1 MIFKDNQSYGTFRDF
16 GFTID
21 SPENTGHT
29 YHSVN
34 IPFFM
39 DKYLQSWGFV
49 YHIDS
54 YDTAN
59 FVHQQLAQLLFEM
72 KGVRLGE
79 PLWVEIPKDSTY
91 DTYKKAIK

>member
-1 MIFKDNQSYGTFRDF
+1 M
-16 GFTID
+16 
-21 SPENTGHT
+21 
-29 YHSVN
+29 
-34 IPFFM
+34 
-39 DKYLQSWGFV
+39 